1 MLRLR
6 HVTCVI
12 LTLAAACATGGATA
26 SDDGM
31 TPSPAAARS
40 RNSEII
46 TAAELEDPALG
57 DIDALAAVQRLRP
70 SFLRNRGPVSGQNT
84 AAGLTQI
91 SLDGAGLQS
100 IGALRNVRANEV
112 AEMRYFS
119 ASDAAQRFGTNAA
132 SGAVIL
138 VKRKSGARAGTPRRG
153 CRGRRAQRCAAA
165 VSTSV
170 VAEDP

>member
-6 HVTCVI
+6 HVTCAI

-31 TPSPAAARS
+31 TPPAAARS

-112 AEMRYFS
+112 VEMRYFS
-119 ASDAAQRFGTNAA
+119 TSHAERRFGTNAA

-138 VKRKSGARAGTPRRG
+138 VKCK
-153 CRGRRAQRCAAA
+153 
-165 VSTSV
+165 
-170 VAEDP
+170 